1 MILAYND
8 PMIFTYNDIG
18 FKIPHSIISS
28 LRGLGKLRSAGCG
41 ESLARRAVAGDVFCC
56 RKMGE
61 RI

>member
-1 MILAYND
+1 MIS
-8 PMIFTYNDIG
+8 TYIDIG